1 MIPKLNLENEVTKR
15 KKIILSV
22 VLIICIPIILIIIW
36 NRLEHYYLSPFE
48 GKVIDVDTKGPIEGA
63 VVLAVY
69 HNTVHTIAGSNTY
82 AVDAQETLT
91 DANGEFKIPLKT
103 GHSEKLSG
111 KPIGKL
117 IIFKP
122 RYGVFPRHKQSE
134 AIGENKSWPPPNK
147 YIVYEIPKLK
157 SMKERDNNIHFSR
170 PDIHSSKMKN
180 FIRLLNE
187 ERISFGYA
195 PFTITEEER

>member
-1 MIPKLNLENEVTKR
+1 MTNR

-48 GKVIDVDTKGPIEGA
+48 GKVIDVDTKGPIEGG

-69 HNTVHTIAGSNTY
+69 HKTVHTIAGSNTY

-91 DANGEFKIPLKT
+91 DANGEFKIPPKT
-103 GHSEKLSG
+103 GYSEKFSG

-122 RYGVFPRHKQSE
+122 GYGTLRHKHAR

-147 YIVYEIPKLK
+147 YIVYEIPELKTKSERRSNLPGALSFSKFPYEKQKL
-157 SMKERDNNIHFSR
+157 
-170 PDIHSSKMKN
+170 
-180 FIRLLNE
+180 FINAINE
-187 ERISFGYA
+187 ERKNVGLKSTY
-195 PFTITEEER
+195 PVPKKENQK

>member
-1 MIPKLNLENEVTKR
+1 MSKR
-15 KKIILSV
+15 KKIILAI

-36 NRLEHYYLSPFE
+36 NRLEHYYLVPFE
-48 GKVIDVDTKGPIEGA
+48 GKVIDADTKGPIEGA

-69 HNTVHTIAGSNTY
+69 HKTVHTIAGSNTY

-91 DANGEFKIPLKT
+91 DANGEFKIHLKT
-103 GHSEKLSG
+103 GHSEKFSG

-122 RYGVFPRHKQSE
+122 GYGTLRHKR
-134 AIGENKSWPPPNK
+134 ARAVGENRSWPPTNK
-147 YIVYEIPKLK
+147 YIVFELPKLK
-157 SMKERDNNIHFSR
+157 TRKERNNNIHFSR
-170 PDIHSSKMKN
+170 PGIPNSKMKN
-180 FIRLLNE
+180 FIGLLNE
-187 ERISFGYA
+187 ERISLGYA